1 MFDSCNPM
9 DCSPLGSFVHGIF
22 QARILKWGLF
32 TTELLGKE
40 APRLCSW
47 ECCCCFVVSDSLP
60 PLFATCSTPGFSVL
74 PLLHLLKLMST
85 ESVMPSN
92 LLVLCCPL
100 LLLPSIFPS
109 SRVFSNESPLPIRWQ
124 KVLECNMGMQ
134 NDTITLGTNLKEFLK
149 KLIVHFII

>member
-9 DCSPLGSFVHGIF
+9 DCSPPRLLCPWDFSGKNTEIGIIYHW
-22 QARILKWGLF
+22 ATW
-32 TTELLGKE
+32 E
-40 APRLCSW
+40 APRLLLMGMLW
-47 ECCCCFVVSDSLP
+47 LLRRVR
-60 PLFATCSTPGFSVL
+60 LFATTWTAALQASLSFLSWS
-74 PLLHLLKLMST
+74 LLKLMST

-109 SRVFSNESPLPIRWQ
+109 SRVFSNESALCIRWQ

-149 KLIVHFII
+149 KLIVHFLI

>member
-60 PLFATCSTPGFSVL
+60 PAALQASLSFLCCS
-74 PLLHLLKLMST
+74 LLKLMST

-100 LLLPSIFPS
+100 LLLPPIFPS

-134 NDTITLGTNLKEFLK
+134 NDTFTLGTNLKEFLK
-149 KLIVHFII
+149 KLIVHFLI